1 MNFSLGNGINY
12 FYQLLVNLGV
22 SESSNP
28 QTSRRIR
35 GMNFLALLWIVP
47 LLSIAVFCIKTP
59 EWHYGLLMFMTCT
72 MLFLVLVFNSFG
84 NFKISTAIFL
94 LVTNFNLTLVNVLF
108 EFNYGTF
115 LYLFPLFA
123 CVSFLHPLPK
133 YKSMLTIS
141 LGSMLLIHCITY
153 LLVTKYPSR
162 DLVIHPQS
170 LFTQLNYILAFTIT
184 LIIILKY
191 NMLQS
196 QQNLALDSK
205 IKVNQ
210 QQKMLLEE
218 TLKERTIL
226 LSEIH
231 HRTKNNLAIVSSMLN
246 LQRHHVEN
254 EGLKTI
260 LLDCSNRVHSMAAV
274 HQKLYEK
281 GNFTKIDLKDY
292 LEDLVKDLENTI
304 FPRHKKIDMR
314 VEIDSFELT
323 SEKAIPCALILN
335 ELITNSVKHAFQE
348 TGGILE
354 IKIKKIA
361 HQVLLMIQDNG
372 PGFNYNPTQNHLS
385 LGMTLIEALTEQLDG
400 HFEFNTQAGT
410 VFTLTFKLI

>member
-1 MNFSLGNGINY
+1 MNFSLGNEINH
-12 FYQLLVNLGV
+12 FYQLLINLGV
-22 SESSNP
+22 SESSSP

-35 GMNFLALLWIVP
+35 GMNFLALLWIFP
-47 LLSIAVFCIKTP
+47 ILSMAIFCIKTP
-59 EWHYGLLMFMTCT
+59 EWHYGLLIFMTCT

-94 LVTNFNLTLVNVLF
+94 LVINFNLTLVNALF
-108 EFNYGTF
+108 EFNYGTY

-141 LGSMLLIHCITY
+141 LVGMILIHGTTY
-153 LLVTKYPSR
+153 FLVSSYPSNE
-162 DLVIHPQS
+162 LILHPQS
-170 LFTQLNYILAFTIT
+170 LFTKLNYILSFSLT

-191 NMLQS
+191 NILQS
-196 QQNLALDSK
+196 QQNIALDSK
-205 IKVNQ
+205 IHVNQ
-210 QQKMLLEE
+210 QQKILLEE
-218 TLKERTIL
+218 TLRERTIL

-254 EGLKTI
+254 EDLKTI
-260 LLDCSNRVHSMAAV
+260 LLDCSNRVHSMASV

-292 LEDLVKDLENTI
+292 LENLVKDLEQTI

-335 ELITNSVKHAFQE
+335 ELITNSVKHAFRE

-361 HQVLLMIQDNG
+361 QQVLLMIQDNG
-372 PGFNYNPTQNHLS
+372 PGFDYNPTQNHLS
-385 LGMTLIEALTEQLDG
+385 LGMTLIEALAEQLDG
-400 HFEFNTQAGT
+400 HFEFNTQSGT
-410 VFTLTFKLI
+410 IFTLTFKLN